1 MAPLTAPRGDDLG
14 HQSRSSLPCLPQRSR
29 AILLAWLQVRGGSGR
44 ARRILYRVTR
54 PARTPA
60 TSDVVSSAKM
70 KGKRDQPSPISG
82 PRERSSDP
90 PSIRTAPAEQTG
102 LALPPAGA
110 VTALRIAGSNLP
122 EIALSLDQLIFN
134 FGSDDH
140 PDIHIRVSSKIA
152 SGNPQAQETVSRVH
166 LQIRRKGSRLWIL
179 DMDSTNGTFIKDRRE
194 RDGDIA
200 AGETFRVGTVTLL
213 AMDDQM
219 RSLRP
224 TLRWVLGFDAH
235 PYVDK
240 MLEVITAGE
249 PLLLVGPAACEQRYL
264 AEQIHCTS
272 ARRTFGF
279 AAISAPLPERDQV
292 GGLAAAS
299 HGTAYLDLAEF
310 SRLPAWFVGHLFG
323 DTYRIR
329 PIVASPSVETA
340 RLRLGDLNMPNLRVI
355 NIPPIRE
362 RAGDVPGILNSLFRR
377 PPLESSHEIVE
388 LGEAKVDRLKEF
400 DWPDNFDDLR
410 RNAPKILAYIEAGFN
425 ERAAARKL
433 GKSHSA
439 VSESL
444 RRIGL

>member
-1 MAPLTAPRGDDLG
+1 
-14 HQSRSSLPCLPQRSR
+14 
-29 AILLAWLQVRGGSGR
+29 
-44 ARRILYRVTR
+44 
-54 PARTPA
+54 
-60 TSDVVSSAKM
+60 M
-70 KGKRDQPSPISG
+70 KVKRDPQSSTAEPP
-82 PRERSSDP
+82 ERSSGA
-90 PSIRTAPAEQTG
+90 PSVRTAPAEQTG

-110 VTALRIAGSNLP
+110 VTALRIVGTNLP

-134 FGSDDH
+134 LGSDDH

-152 SGNPQAQETVSRVH
+152 SGSSQASETVSRVH
-166 LQIRRKGSRLWIL
+166 LQIRRKGSRLWIV

-235 PYVDK
+235 AYVDK
-240 MLEVITAGE
+240 MLEVITAGD
-249 PLLLVGPAACEQRYL
+249 PLLLVGPPACEQRYL

-299 HGTAYLDLAEF
+299 HGSAYLDLAEF

-362 RAGDVPGILNSLFRR
+362 RSGDVPGILNSLFRR
-377 PPLESSHEIVE
+377 PPLESSREIIE
-388 LGEAKVDRLKEF
+388 LGEPKVERLRAF